1 MENSQKQSSFSATEK
16 KFYKT
21 MIDSLQEAIHII
33 DSDFHIITVNKKL
46 RQWCKNINVELD
58 LRKRK
63 LKEVFPFLSEEIFNQ
78 YKQVIETGL
87 SLITQEKTEINGQ
100 SIFTESKKIPVMNDE
115 KVQAVITILHD
126 ITDQVKTKEKLKEN
140 EKKYR
145 TLFNESRNGIFMIK
159 PEGAFLD
166 ANKAFCNMLGYTIK
180 EVKKLKGF
188 LQLIPKKWHNKEKEE
203 IWNNSLLKKGYS
215 GIYKTEFI
223 KKDGTIFPVELQ
235 SFMVSEE
242 AEKKRYIWGIARDIT
257 ERKKAEDT
265 MRFMAYMLDEAPGS
279 ITVHNFEGNFLY
291 ANRKTFELHGY
302 DKNEFMK
309 LKLQDIDIPESKALI
324 EKRMSLIEQ
333 QGEASFEVKHFR
345 KDGTEFPLEISVKKI
360 EWEGIPAILSIA
372 TDITEKKQAEE
383 EQKKLQEQLLQAQ
396 KMESVGRL
404 AGGVA
409 HDFNNMLGVILCH
422 VELSLDEVKPFHPL
436 YSNLKNIQKAAAR
449 SADITRQL
457 LAFARKQTIA
467 PRLQNLNKT
476 ISNMIKMLG
485 RLIGENIKLTML
497 PGKDL
502 WNVRIDPTQVDQ
514 ILANLCVNAK
524 DSISNT
530 GEIIIE
536 TRNITFDEKYCTTHA
551 GVLPGSYVML
561 SVSDNGCG
569 MDENTLQNIF
579 EPFFTTKK
587 IGEGTGLGLSTV
599 YGIVK
604 QNKGFVNVYSKPGKG
619 TTFKIYL
626 PKFTKKDLHC
636 KNNLIPEHPL
646 HGNETIL
653 LVEDE
658 PMILEITTR
667 VLKNL
672 GYRVL
677 SARKPA
683 EAIKQAGDY
692 GEKIHLLITD
702 VIMPKMNGRE
712 LAEKILLLYPEIKC
726 LYMSGYT
733 ANVIAYHGVLLE
745 GVNFIPKPFSRH
757 ELAKKVRQAI
767 DGKPKNIT
775 GLSQK

>member
-436 YSNLKNIQKAAAR
+436 YSNLKNIQKAATR